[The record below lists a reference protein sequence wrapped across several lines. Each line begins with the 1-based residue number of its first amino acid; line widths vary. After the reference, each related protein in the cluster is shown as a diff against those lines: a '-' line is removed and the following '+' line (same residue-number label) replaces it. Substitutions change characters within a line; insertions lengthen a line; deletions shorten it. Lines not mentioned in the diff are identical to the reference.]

1 MIADTLSDDEETPE
15 LYLFPYRL
23 IQTLPEEVVG
33 MDPLEADSMNPL
45 EADYKAPI
53 KEVGLWE

>member
-1 MIADTLSDDEETPE
+1 MIADTRSDDEETPE
-15 LYLFPYRL
+15 LYLLPYRL

-33 MDPLEADSMNPL
+33 MDLLKADSMDPL
-45 EADYKAPI
+45 EADYKAPM